1 MTEMK
6 LSKVLKKDIIKH
18 LGITPDR
25 RRKDFKQFIAENG
38 GYNNAI
44 ETLKSRLSIKPEF
57 KAKTEVR
64 KKQITVQKEY
74 VERKRNPTA
83 RPKQPRRSKKTIEKQ
98 NKSAKIIQDFYY
110 AQKIR
115 HLQKTTNSRDQ
126 LYIKPL

>member
-64 KKQITVQKEY
+64 KKTNNSSKGIC
-74 VERKRNPTA
+74 R
-83 RPKQPRRSKKTIEKQ
+83 KKTKP
-98 NKSAKIIQDFYY
+98 NS
-110 AQKIR
+110 
-115 HLQKTTNSRDQ
+115 KT
-126 LYIKPL
+126 